1 MYEVYTTCIPDDA
14 CELTHGP
21 STHPQILS
29 QTLEQL
35 QMNISS
41 SMVVGART
49 WRKICQ
55 TTLVSYGISEACA
68 VPLLMIGRL
77 GDGVHQ
83 VKVAQAA
90 GMESPSLVRLLDQLC
105 SSGYVCRTE
114 DIHDRRAKALSLT
127 ARGRELVQAVEQ
139 QLVRLR
145 REVLATIDP
154 DDLEA
159 ALRVLRAFEGFL
171 NGFFTGMPPA
181 RDWFYGVRTFA
192 ASMIALYIAML
203 MQMPRPYWAMAT
215 VYIVS
220 SPFVGPTSSKALYRA
235 VGTFMGAAA
244 AVFFVPMF
252 VQTPYVLVVVIALW
266 TGILLFLSLHLRTA
280 NSYALMLAG
289 YTLPLIAL
297 PVVDNPLAVWDV
309 AEARTEEIFLGIA
322 VAAVV
327 GAMFWPRRLAPV
339 FDDSVSKWF
348 ADAQVYSQRF
358 LSRNVQPEEISTL
371 RGGMVATF
379 NTLELMIG
387 QLPHEGSR
395 PQTVRNTKELRGRMI
410 HLLPVIDALDDAVY
424 ALEHRAPEL
433 LERFTPLLTAA
444 NEWLASTQKDAPL
457 ERWRVLRDQIEA
469 LQPDA
474 DALDDRH
481 QLLFSNALYR
491 LGEWV
496 DLWQDCRSLQAAIQC
511 ESQDSWRAVYR
522 HWRLGRLTPFLDR
535 GLMFYSAFSTVTAII
550 VASVLWILLGWT
562 DGGSAVILAAVAC
575 SFFASMDD
583 PAPQIY
589 RFFFWTAMSVLFASL
604 YLFLVLPN
612 LHDFPML
619 VLAFSVPFICI
630 GTLTVQP
637 RFYLGMLLTLVNTSS
652 FISIQGAYDADFLA
666 FANSNLAGPVGLLFA
681 FVWTLIARPFGAEL
695 AAKRLTRFSW
705 RDIDTGIA
713 LREVRVA
720 LNLLDLLAYSPRILG
735 VPRVLLNQVVEGVG
749 GYFKACLKAGE
760 RLPAPS
766 GLLMTLDRTRR
777 ALNGQGLQGEDE
789 TRLHLLHALSGL
801 RLALLP
807 GVEFLGGTEMEA
819 PLPDGAP
826 L

>member
-1 MYEVYTTCIPDDA
+1 M
-14 CELTHGP
+14 
-21 STHPQILS
+21 S
-29 QTLEQL
+29 
-35 QMNISS
+35 
-41 SMVVGART
+41 
-49 WRKICQ
+49 
-55 TTLVSYGISEACA
+55 
-68 VPLLMIGRL
+68 
-77 GDGVHQ
+77 
-83 VKVAQAA
+83 
-90 GMESPSLVRLLDQLC
+90 
-105 SSGYVCRTE
+105 
-114 DIHDRRAKALSLT
+114 
-127 ARGRELVQAVEQ
+127 
-139 QLVRLR
+139 
-145 REVLATIDP
+145 
-154 DDLEA
+154 
-159 ALRVLRAFEGFL
+159 
-171 NGFFTGMPPA
+171 GFFTGMPSA

-192 ASMIALYIAML
+192 ASMIALYIALL

-235 VGTFMGAAA
+235 VGTFLGAAA
-244 AVFFVPMF
+244 AVLFVPMF
-252 VQTPYVLVVVIALW
+252 VQSPYVLVVVIALW
-266 TGILLFLSLHLRTA
+266 TGTLLFLSMHLRTA
-280 NSYALMLAG
+280 NNYALMLAG

-297 PVVDNPLAVWDV
+297 PVVNNPLAVWDV

-339 FDDSVSKWF
+339 FNDSVSKWF
-348 ADAQVYSQRF
+348 ADASTYSARF
-358 LSRNVQPEEISTL
+358 LGRNVQPDEVSAL
-371 RGGMVATF
+371 RTSMVATF

-387 QLPHEGSR
+387 QLPHEGAR

-410 HLLPVIDALDDAVY
+410 HLLPVIDALDDALY
-424 ALEHRAPEL
+424 ALERRTPEL
-433 LERFTPLLTAA
+433 VDKFAPLLAA
-444 NEWLASTQKDAPL
+444 ASEWLEHKDA
-457 ERWRVLRDQIEA
+457 EIGRWQALKDQLEA
-469 LQPDA
+469 LQPSA
-474 DALDDRH
+474 EELGDRK
-481 QLLFSNALYR
+481 QLLFSNAIYR

-496 DLWQDCRSLQAAIQC
+496 DLWQDCRSLQHAIQC

-535 GLMFYSAFSTVTAII
+535 GLMFYSAASTVAAII

-589 RFFFWTAMSVLFASL
+589 RFFFWTAMSVVFASL

-619 VLAFSVPFICI
+619 VLAFAVPFICI
-630 GTLTVQP
+630 GTLTVKPQ
-637 RFYLGMLLTLVNTSS
+637 FYLGMLLTLVNTSS
-652 FISIQGAYDADFLA
+652 FISIQGAYDADFLS

-695 AAKRLTRFSW
+695 AAKRLTRFAW
-705 RDIDTGIA
+705 RDIVSLTEPASLADHRRLGVQVLDRLMQHLPRLAVIGQDTGIA

-720 LNLLDLLAYSPRILG
+720 LNLLDLLAYT
-735 VPRVLLNQVVEGVG
+735 PRVQGAPQALLHQVVAEVG
-749 GYFKACLKAGE
+749 EYFRACLKAGE

-766 GLLMTLDRTRR
+766 PLLMTLDRTRR
-777 ALNGQGLQGEDE
+777 ALAGAPDE
-789 TRLHLLHALSGL
+789 QTRLHLLHALSGL

-807 GVEFLGGTEMEA
+807 GVEFVGSAEPEE
-819 PLPDGAP
+819 PLPHGIDGAP

>member
-1 MYEVYTTCIPDDA
+1 
-14 CELTHGP
+14 
-21 STHPQILS
+21 LS
-29 QTLEQL
+29 
-35 QMNISS
+35 
-41 SMVVGART
+41 
-49 WRKICQ
+49 
-55 TTLVSYGISEACA
+55 
-68 VPLLMIGRL
+68 
-77 GDGVHQ
+77 
-83 VKVAQAA
+83 
-90 GMESPSLVRLLDQLC
+90 
-105 SSGYVCRTE
+105 
-114 DIHDRRAKALSLT
+114 
-127 ARGRELVQAVEQ
+127 
-139 QLVRLR
+139 
-145 REVLATIDP
+145 
-154 DDLEA
+154 
-159 ALRVLRAFEGFL
+159 
-171 NGFFTGMPPA
+171 GFFSGMPSA

-192 ASMIALYIAML
+192 ASMIALYIALL

-235 VGTFMGAAA
+235 VGTFLGAAA
-244 AVFFVPMF
+244 AVLFVPMF
-252 VQTPYVLVVVIALW
+252 VQSPYVLVVVIALW
-266 TGILLFLSLHLRTA
+266 TGTLLFLSMHLRTA
-280 NSYALMLAG
+280 NNYALMLAG

-297 PVVDNPLAVWDV
+297 PVVNNPLAVWDV

-339 FDDSVSKWF
+339 FNDSVSKWF
-348 ADAQVYSQRF
+348 ADASTYSARF
-358 LSRNVQPEEISTL
+358 LGRNVQPDEVSAL
-371 RGGMVATF
+371 RTSMVATF

-387 QLPHEGSR
+387 QLPHEGAR

-410 HLLPVIDALDDAVY
+410 HLLPVIDALDDALY
-424 ALEHRAPEL
+424 ALERRTPEL
-433 LERFTPLLTAA
+433 VDKFAPLLAA
-444 NEWLASTQKDAPL
+444 ASEWLEHKDA
-457 ERWRVLRDQIEA
+457 EIGRWQALKDQLEA
-469 LQPDA
+469 LQPSA
-474 DALDDRH
+474 EELGDRK
-481 QLLFSNALYR
+481 QLLFFNAIYR

-496 DLWQDCRSLQAAIQC
+496 DLWQDCRSLQHAIQC

-535 GLMFYSAFSTVTAII
+535 GLMFYSAASTVAAII

-589 RFFFWTAMSVLFASL
+589 RFFFWTAMSVVFASL

-619 VLAFSVPFICI
+619 VLAFAVPFICI
-630 GTLTVQP
+630 GTLTVKPQ
-637 RFYLGMLLTLVNTSS
+637 FYLGMLLTLVNTSS
-652 FISIQGAYDADFLA
+652 FISIQGAYDADFLS

-695 AAKRLTRFSW
+695 AAKRLTRFAW
-705 RDIDTGIA
+705 RDIVSLTEPASLADHRRLGVQVLDRLMQHLPRLAVIGQDTGIA

-720 LNLLDLLAYSPRILG
+720 LNLLDLLAYT
-735 VPRVLLNQVVEGVG
+735 PRVQGAPQALLHQVVAEVG
-749 GYFKACLKAGE
+749 EYFRACLKAGE

-766 GLLMTLDRTRR
+766 PLLMTLDRTRR
-777 ALNGQGLQGEDE
+777 ALAGAPDE
-789 TRLHLLHALSGL
+789 QTRLHLLHALSGL

-807 GVEFLGGTEMEA
+807 GVEFVGSAEPEE
-819 PLPDGAP
+819 PLPHGIDGAP

>member
-1 MYEVYTTCIPDDA
+1 
-14 CELTHGP
+14 
-21 STHPQILS
+21 LS
-29 QTLEQL
+29 
-35 QMNISS
+35 
-41 SMVVGART
+41 
-49 WRKICQ
+49 
-55 TTLVSYGISEACA
+55 
-68 VPLLMIGRL
+68 
-77 GDGVHQ
+77 
-83 VKVAQAA
+83 
-90 GMESPSLVRLLDQLC
+90 
-105 SSGYVCRTE
+105 
-114 DIHDRRAKALSLT
+114 
-127 ARGRELVQAVEQ
+127 
-139 QLVRLR
+139 
-145 REVLATIDP
+145 
-154 DDLEA
+154 
-159 ALRVLRAFEGFL
+159 
-171 NGFFTGMPPA
+171 GFFSGMPSA

-192 ASMIALYIAML
+192 ASMIALYIALL

-235 VGTFMGAAA
+235 VGTFLGAAA
-244 AVFFVPMF
+244 AVLFVPMF
-252 VQTPYVLVVVIALW
+252 VQSPYVLVVVIALW
-266 TGILLFLSLHLRTA
+266 TGTLLFLSMHLRTA
-280 NSYALMLAG
+280 NNYALMLAG

-297 PVVDNPLAVWDV
+297 PVVNNPLAVWDV

-339 FDDSVSKWF
+339 FNDSVSKWF
-348 ADAQVYSQRF
+348 ADASTYSARF
-358 LSRNVQPEEISTL
+358 LGRNVQPDEVSAL
-371 RGGMVATF
+371 RTSMVATF

-387 QLPHEGSR
+387 QLPHEGAR

-410 HLLPVIDALDDAVY
+410 HLLPVIDALDDALY
-424 ALEHRAPEL
+424 ALERRTPEL
-433 LERFTPLLTAA
+433 VDKFAPLLAA
-444 NEWLASTQKDAPL
+444 ASEWLEHKDA
-457 ERWRVLRDQIEA
+457 EIGRWQALKDQLEA
-469 LQPDA
+469 LQPSA
-474 DALDDRH
+474 EELGDRK
-481 QLLFSNALYR
+481 QLLFSNAIYR

-496 DLWQDCRSLQAAIQC
+496 DLWQDCRSLQHAIQC

-535 GLMFYSAFSTVTAII
+535 GLMFYSAASTVAAII

-589 RFFFWTAMSVLFASL
+589 RFFFWTAMSVVFASL

-619 VLAFSVPFICI
+619 VLAFAVPFICI
-630 GTLTVQP
+630 GTLTVKPQ
-637 RFYLGMLLTLVNTSS
+637 FYLGMLLTLVNTSS
-652 FISIQGAYDADFLA
+652 FISIQGAYDADFLS

-695 AAKRLTRFSW
+695 AAKRLTRFAW
-705 RDIDTGIA
+705 RDIVSLTEPASLADHRRLGVQVLDRLMQHLPRLAVIGQDTGIA

-720 LNLLDLLAYSPRILG
+720 LNLLDLLAYT
-735 VPRVLLNQVVEGVG
+735 PRVQGAPQALLHQVVAEVG
-749 GYFKACLKAGE
+749 EYFRACLKAGE

-766 GLLMTLDRTRR
+766 PLLMTLDRTRR
-777 ALNGQGLQGEDE
+777 ALAGAPDE
-789 TRLHLLHALSGL
+789 QTRLHLLHALSGL

-807 GVEFLGGTEMEA
+807 GVEFVGSAEPEE
-819 PLPDGAP
+819 PLPHGIDGAP

>member
-1 MYEVYTTCIPDDA
+1 M
-14 CELTHGP
+14 
-21 STHPQILS
+21 S
-29 QTLEQL
+29 
-35 QMNISS
+35 
-41 SMVVGART
+41 
-49 WRKICQ
+49 
-55 TTLVSYGISEACA
+55 
-68 VPLLMIGRL
+68 
-77 GDGVHQ
+77 
-83 VKVAQAA
+83 
-90 GMESPSLVRLLDQLC
+90 
-105 SSGYVCRTE
+105 
-114 DIHDRRAKALSLT
+114 
-127 ARGRELVQAVEQ
+127 
-139 QLVRLR
+139 
-145 REVLATIDP
+145 
-154 DDLEA
+154 
-159 ALRVLRAFEGFL
+159 
-171 NGFFTGMPPA
+171 GFFTGVPPA
-181 RDWFYGVRTFA
+181 RDWFFGVRTFA
-192 ASMIALYIAML
+192 ASMIALYIALL

-235 VGTFMGAAA
+235 VGTFLGAAA

-252 VQTPYVLVVVIALW
+252 VQSPYVLVLVIALW

-280 NSYALMLAG
+280 NNYALMLAG

-297 PVVDNPLAVWDV
+297 PVMNNPLSVWDV

-339 FDDSVSKWF
+339 FNDSVSKWF
-348 ADAQVYSQRF
+348 ADASTYSLQF
-358 LSRNVQPEEISTL
+358 LGRHVQPAEASAL
-371 RGGMVATF
+371 RASMVATF
-379 NTLELMIG
+379 NSLELMIG
-387 QLPHEGSR
+387 QLPHEGAR

-410 HLLPVIDALDDAVY
+410 HLLTVVDALDDALY
-424 ALEHRAPEL
+424 ALERRTPEL
-433 LERFTPLLTAA
+433 VDKFAPLLGAA
-444 NEWLASTQKDAPL
+444 SEWLQHKDADVD
-457 ERWRVLRDQIEA
+457 RWQALKDQVQA
-469 LQPDA
+469 LQPNVE
-474 DALDDRH
+474 ALEDRK

-491 LGEWV
+491 LGEWI
-496 DLWQDCRSLQAAIQC
+496 DLWQDCRSLQIAIQC
-511 ESQDSWRAVYR
+511 ENQGSWHAVYR
-522 HWRLGRLTPFLDR
+522 HWRLGRLSPFLDR
-535 GLMFYSAFSTVTAII
+535 GLMLYSAASTVTAII

-619 VLAFSVPFICI
+619 VLAFAVPFII
-630 GTLTVQP
+630 VGTLTVKPQ
-637 RFYLGMLLTLVNTSS
+637 FYLGMLLTLVNTSS
-652 FISIQGAYDADFLA
+652 FISIQGAYDADFLS

-705 RDIDTGIA
+705 RDIVGLSEPASLAEHRHLGVQMLDRLMQHLPRLALTGQDTGIA

-720 LNLLDLLAYSPRILG
+720 LNMLDLLAYAPRIDG
-735 VPRVLLNQVVEGVG
+735 VPNALLRQVVAEVG
-749 GYFKACLKAGE
+749 EYFKACLKAGR

-766 GLLMTLDRTRR
+766 PLLMTMDRARR
-777 ALNGQGLQGEDE
+777 ALGGAGDDE
-789 TRLHLLHALSGL
+789 TRLQLLHALSGL

-807 GVEFLGGTEMEA
+807 GIEFVGSAELEE
-819 PLPDGAP
+819 PLPHGIDGAP

>member
-1 MYEVYTTCIPDDA
+1 M
-14 CELTHGP
+14 
-21 STHPQILS
+21 
-29 QTLEQL
+29 
-35 QMNISS
+35 
-41 SMVVGART
+41 
-49 WRKICQ
+49 
-55 TTLVSYGISEACA
+55 
-68 VPLLMIGRL
+68 
-77 GDGVHQ
+77 
-83 VKVAQAA
+83 
-90 GMESPSLVRLLDQLC
+90 
-105 SSGYVCRTE
+105 
-114 DIHDRRAKALSLT
+114 
-127 ARGRELVQAVEQ
+127 
-139 QLVRLR
+139 
-145 REVLATIDP
+145 
-154 DDLEA
+154 
-159 ALRVLRAFEGFL
+159 
-171 NGFFTGMPPA
+171 NGFFSGMPPA

-192 ASMIALYIAML
+192 ASMIALYIALL

-235 VGTFMGAAA
+235 VGTFLGAAA
-244 AVFFVPMF
+244 AVLFVPMF
-252 VQTPYVLVVVIALW
+252 VQSPYVLVLVIALW
-266 TGILLFLSLHLRTA
+266 TGILLFLSMHLRTA
-280 NSYALMLAG
+280 NNYALMLAG

-297 PVVDNPLAVWDV
+297 PVVNNPLAVWDV

-339 FDDSVSKWF
+339 FNDSVSKWF
-348 ADAQVYSQRF
+348 ADASTYSARF
-358 LSRNVQPEEISTL
+358 LGRNVQPEEVSAL
-371 RGGMVATF
+371 RASMVATF

-387 QLPHEGSR
+387 QLPHEGAR

-410 HLLPVIDALDDAVY
+410 HLLPVIDALDDALY
-424 ALEHRAPEL
+424 ALERRTPEL
-433 LERFTPLLTAA
+433 VEKFAPLLAA
-444 NEWLASTQKDAPL
+444 ATEWLGHKSADL
-457 ERWRVLRDQIEA
+457 ERWQALKDQLEA
-469 LQPDA
+469 LQPSA
-474 DALDDRH
+474 EALDDRK
-481 QLLFSNALYR
+481 QLLFSNAIYR

-496 DLWQDCRSLQAAIQC
+496 DLWQDCRSLQHAIQC

-535 GLMFYSAFSTVTAII
+535 GLMFYSAASTVAAII

-589 RFFFWTAMSVLFASL
+589 RFFFWTAMSVVFASL

-619 VLAFSVPFICI
+619 VLAFAVPFICI
-630 GTLTVQP
+630 GTLTVKPQ
-637 RFYLGMLLTLVNTSS
+637 FYLGMLLTLVNTSS
-652 FISIQGAYDADFLA
+652 FISIQGAYDADFLS
-666 FANSNLAGPVGLLFA
+666 FANSNLAGPIGLLFA

-695 AAKRLTRFSW
+695 AAKRLTRFAW
-705 RDIDTGIA
+705 RDIVSLTEPATLADHRRLGVQVLDRLMQHLPRLAVTGQDTGIA

-720 LNLLDLLAYSPRILG
+720 LNLLDLLAYT
-735 VPRVLLNQVVEGVG
+735 PRVHGAPQALLRQVVTEVG
-749 GYFKACLKAGE
+749 EYFKACLKAGE

-766 GLLMTLDRTRR
+766 PLLMTLDRTRR
-777 ALNGQGLQGEDE
+777 ALGSAGDDE

-807 GVEFLGGTEMEA
+807 GVEFVGSAEPEE
-819 PLPDGAP
+819 PLPHGIDGAP